1 MIVSLTPLPD
11 MAPVPRV
18 EVRLEA
24 AVVYDGGSPGET
36 GPSLSGGTP
45 GGTGQVLDGGT
56 PATVSVDVPA
66 GTDRVTLWRT
76 CQGRS
81 IKVRGG
87 VDRFYGGSFALLDLE
102 AGFDR
107 ASTYELECWDG
118 STPVGRVALGSV
130 TLPGPDDPWVT
141 VVQQPL
147 EPRLNVVFEE
157 TGVNAPGVGR
167 VGPGSLVT
175 VEGKSYPTVLSQ
187 GPRGGLSGV
196 ELSFAATTREVA
208 AAAWATVGSEDDPQ
222 LPVWLVR
229 SRHPLLPA
237 VFFCD
242 NRGLQEI
249 GVNLHVGGTESRFE
263 LTVEEVAP
271 PAPALVVSPLSYTDL
286 DVSFPGYD
294 VMDAAFTSYDAR
306 DSAWE
311 YAGASG
317 G

>member
-1 MIVSLTPLPD
+1 MIVTLTPLPD

-18 EVRLEA
+18 EVR
-24 AVVYDGGSPGET
+24 VSPSTTYDGGSPGDAA
-36 GPSLSGGTP
+36 PDLSGGTP
-45 GGTGQVLDGGT
+45 ATGGPVFDAGT
-56 PATVSVDVPA
+56 PATVTVEVPD
-66 GTDRVTLWRT
+66 GTDRVTLWRS
-76 CQGRS
+76 CGGRS
-81 IKVRGG
+81 LKVRGG
-87 VDRFYGGSFALLDLE
+87 VGRFYAGSFALLDLE

-107 ASTYELECWDG
+107 PSSYELECWAG
-118 STPVGRVALGSV
+118 SSSLGRVSLGSV
-130 TLPGPDDPWVT
+130 VLPGPADPWVT

-157 TGVNAPGVGR
+157 TEVNAPGIGR

-175 VEGKSYPTVLSQ
+175 VEGASYPTVLSQ
-187 GPRGGLSGV
+187 GPRSGLSGV
-196 ELSFAATTREVA
+196 ELSFIATTRETA

-249 GVNLHVGGTESRFE
+249 GVNLHVGGSQSRFE
-263 LTVEEVAP
+263 LTVDEVAP
-271 PAPALVVSPLSYTDL
+271 PAPALVAASLTYSDL
-286 DVSFPGYD
+286 ASVFPTYSEMAAEFVTYS
-294 VMDAAFTSYDAR
+294 VMGSAF
-306 DSAWE
+306 E
-311 YAGASG
+311 YAGAAG